1 MKIWDN
7 VVLNITVLEDQTLSD
22 DKNRLFNPRD
32 NMIISRNDGLFNND
46 FNLVKDQM
54 IGLYQFCNL

>member
-1 MKIWDN
+1 M
-7 VVLNITVLEDQTLSD
+7 VLNIIVLEDQTLSD